1 MSVARFLRCVCLLA
15 LCAFNSTYVAA
26 NESLNNEATELWL
39 KEKQKTIELISQQ
52 LAENTFDKTRL
63 LELRQ
68 TLSTIRTELQN
79 TVDVI
84 QPVND
89 SVQADLADLGVAPE
103 GENAPPEPDN
113 IQELRAELTKESL
126 IIEGLLTQAEALTS
140 KSSRLLE
147 KITSL
152 RRTLFF
158 EGLLERQ
165 VTVFNADLW
174 KAAEEPFYT
183 QFSNYKH
190 IFEDKDLRELIVI
203 SSFLFLVVFFITTF
217 LSKKRL
223 AIKLQND
230 GWEHPFSLV
239 SASLFFPFLAIGL
252 GLLIIYQIFIA
263 QDIVTEINQVLIQ
276 KVLMLTGFLLIVYLM
291 TGRFLKARLIRSH
304 LCYLICVVA
313 LLFSVDALLLESGEI
328 LGVPIELAVSQS
340 YIVTSIFAMIL
351 GLFSFFVLIGPK
363 DAGEYFFPRKT
374 FILLLTISTFIIIF
388 NVFGYAALSRYLFEG
403 FVLILSLVTSTLVI
417 RAIIRPYFYQIDE
430 WLAQNK
436 TDKKSEQ
443 LVLFWLC
450 LSLDLILFFICL
462 PFVAGIFGTEWQYI
476 QDTMKQAFFGFE
488 IGNMTISIANI
499 GVGLLVFL
507 SLLFMTRV
515 IQRILDQKI
524 LPKTNMDTSVRQ
536 SITQVLGYVGLIIA
550 LMASLSAVGFD
561 LTNLALIAGA
571 LSVGIGFGLQSIVSN
586 FVSGLILLFE
596 RPIKVGDWLIT
607 NSGEGIV
614 KKISV
619 RATVVETF
627 DRTSIIVP
635 NAELISSS
643 VKNWTHDDKIGRVI
657 INVGVSYSSDPKQ
670 VRDILMDV
678 INQDVDIIKNPKPVV
693 YFKDFADSA
702 LIFDVRFFIW
712 NIQDMY
718 SISSKVRFSIW
729 DAFKDAEIEIS
740 FPQRDLHIRTAP
752 GLEGILD
759 GK

>member
-1 MSVARFLRCVCLLA
+1 LLA

-26 NESLNNEATELWL
+26 NESLNIEAIELRL
-39 KEKQKTIELISQQ
+39 LEKQKTIELISQQ

-68 TLSTIRTELQN
+68 TLRTTRTELHKMI
-79 TVDVI
+79 DVI
-84 QPVND
+84 QPVNN
-89 SVQADLADLGVAPE
+89 SVLADLTDLGPAPND
-103 GENAPPEPDN
+103 GELPEPDN
-113 IQELRAELTKESL
+113 IQKLRAELTKESL
-126 IIEGLLTQAEALTS
+126 VIEGLLTQAEALTS

-147 KITSL
+147 NITSL
-152 RRTLFF
+152 RRSLFLDQLF
-158 EGLLERQ
+158 ERQ
-165 VTVFNADLW
+165 MTVFNTDLW
-174 KAAEEPFYT
+174 EAAEEPFYT
-183 QFSNYKH
+183 QLSNYKQT
-190 IFEDKDLRELIVI
+190 FENKDFRQLIVI
-203 SSFLFLVVFFITTF
+203 SSFIFLVAFLIAVFV
-217 LSKKRL
+217 SKKSL

-230 GWEHPFSLV
+230 GGERIYSLI
-239 SASLFFPFLAIGL
+239 SASFVIPFLAIGL
-252 GLLIIYQIFIA
+252 GVFIIYQICIA
-263 QDIVTEINQVLIQ
+263 QGIVTEINQVLIK
-276 KVLMLTGFLLIVYLM
+276 KVLMLTGSLFIVYLM
-291 TGRFLKARLIRSH
+291 TERFYKAKLIRPH
-304 LCYLICVVA
+304 LHYLICIVA
-313 LLFSVDALLLESGEI
+313 LLFSVDVLLLESGKI
-328 LGVPIELAVSQS
+328 IGVPIELAVSQS
-340 YIVTSIFAMIL
+340 YLVTSSFAFIV
-351 GLFSFFVLIGPK
+351 GLFSFFVLRGPK
-363 DAGEYFFPRKT
+363 DTKSYFFPRKVYVLFLT
-374 FILLLTISTFIIIF
+374 FSFFIIVCNI
-388 NVFGYAALSRYLFEG
+388 FGYAALSRYLFER
-403 FVLILSLVTSTLVI
+403 FVLTLFLLALVLVI

-443 LVLFWLC
+443 LVFFWLC
-450 LSLDLILFFICL
+450 LLLDLILFFICL
-462 PFVAGIFGTEWQYI
+462 PFIARIFGTEWQYI
-476 QDTMKQAFFGFE
+476 QDTMKQAFFGFKV
-488 IGNMTISIANI
+488 GNMTISIANI
-499 GVGLLVFL
+499 GAGLLVFL
-507 SLLFMTRV
+507 VLLFLTRV

-550 LMASLSAVGFD
+550 LMASISTVGFD

-596 RPIKVGDWLIT
+596 RPIKVGDWVIT

-643 VKNWTHDDKIGRVI
+643 VKNWTHDDRIGRVI
-657 INVGVSYSSDPKQ
+657 INVGVSYSSDPQQ

-678 INQDVDIIKNPKPVV
+678 INQDIDIIKNPKPVV

-718 SISSKVRFSIW
+718 AISSKVRFSIW